1 MKLTRVLVENFKGV
15 KHFEVSFAA
24 SDDRAPRQITA
35 LLGDNGTGKT
45 TVLQAIALTLSMATR
60 KTRDPEQLNWHG
72 FLAERVSSLGPT
84 RVELDVRFDREEVET
99 TASLFEQWYASLSSE
114 WRESHRIEPPTQHSE
129 VRLEFD
135 GRRLSS
141 PQGFGAVNQFCGRY
155 YVKVGSRPHGER
167 RELFP
172 KVGDIFWFDQYRNL
186 GGVATERSAENGG
199 DRVATESWQAG
210 VEQLR
215 QYLVGWW
222 AYHTSP
228 DKSHGTDYIL
238 PLEELFAAVFPGTA
252 FHGLAP
258 RSTDMP
264 PGAEDWYF
272 LLRRGDKLFDLA
284 EMSSGEQAVFP
295 LVYEFVRLHIAK
307 SIVLIDE
314 LGLHLHPPEQQAL
327 LRALPRLGTDCQFIL
342 TTHSTAL
349 ADVIPEDRKAYLEG
363 GRRCL

>member
-15 KHFEVSFAA
+15 EHFEIDFVTTGDA
-24 SDDRAPRQITA
+24 APRHITA

-60 KTRDPEQLNWHG
+60 RTRSPDQLNWHG

-84 RVELDVRFDREEVET
+84 RVELDVSFDQEEIQT
-99 TASLFEQWYASLSSE
+99 TALLFDEWYASLSQD
-114 WRESHRIEPPTQHSE
+114 WRESHRIVPPA
-129 VRLEFD
+129 RLSKVQLRFD
-135 GRRLSS
+135 GRRLDS
-141 PQGFGAVNQFCGRY
+141 PQGFEAVNQFCGRY
-155 YVKVGSRPHGER
+155 YVKVSSRPHQER
-167 RELFP
+167 RKLFP
-172 KVGDIFWFDQYRNL
+172 KLGDIFWFDQYRNL
-186 GGVATERSAENGG
+186 GTVGTEDGGGKAVA
-199 DRVATESWQAG
+199 ESWQIG
-210 VEQLR
+210 VERLR

-228 DKSHGTDYIL
+228 NKTHGTDYIV
-238 PLEELFAAVFPGTA
+238 PLQELFARVFPGTA

-258 RSTDMP
+258 RSDDMP

-272 LLRRGDKLFDLA
+272 LLQRGSNLFDLA

-295 LVYEFVRLHIAK
+295 LLYEFVRLDISK

-327 LRALPRLGTDCQFIL
+327 LHALPQIGADCQFVV
-342 TTHSTAL
+342 TTHSEAL
-349 ADVIPEDRKAYLEG
+349 AEAIPEEHKAHLEG

>member
-1 MKLTRVLVENFKGV
+1 MKLTRVLIENFKGV
-15 KHFEVSFAA
+15 EHFEVDFVTAEDA
-24 SDDRAPRQITA
+24 APRQVTA

-60 KTRDPEQLNWHG
+60 RTRSPEQLNWHG

-84 RVELDVRFDREEVET
+84 RVELDVSFDNEEIET
-99 TASLFEQWYASLSSE
+99 TTLLFDEWYASLSE
-114 WRESHRIEPPTQHSE
+114 GWRESHRIVEPSCHRE
-129 VRLEFD
+129 VQLHFD
-135 GRRLSS
+135 GRRLDS
-141 PQGFGAVNQFCGRY
+141 PQGYGAVNQFCGRY
-155 YVKVGSRPHGER
+155 YVKALPRSHDER
-167 RELFP
+167 STLFP
-172 KVGDIFWFDQYRNL
+172 KLGDVFWFDQYRNL
-186 GGVATERSAENGG
+186 GTVGAEDGG
-199 DRVATESWQAG
+199 DRAVTESWQVG
-210 VEQLR
+210 VERLR

-228 DKSHGTDYIL
+228 DKTRGTDYIL
-238 PLEELFAAVFPGTA
+238 PLEELFARVFPGTA

-258 RSTDMP
+258 RNDDMP

-272 LLRRGDKLFDLA
+272 LLRRGSKLFDLA

-295 LVYEFVRLHIAK
+295 LLYEFVRLDISK

-327 LRALPRLGTDCQFIL
+327 LRALPQIGTDCQFVV
-342 TTHSTAL
+342 TTHSQAL
-349 ADVIPEDRKAYLEG
+349 AEVIPEEHKAHLEG